1 MHLQSRI
8 LSQRVDAPSHSSF
21 CEYSVLATEFNPA
34 LKWLGHRVAA
44 DAEGREIL
52 NKVDYAEDDCKGM
65 SIDEEID
72 DDEIEEW

>member
-8 LSQRVDAPSHSSF
+8 LSRRVDDPTSASLYSHST
-21 CEYSVLATEFNPA
+21 LATEFNPA

-44 DAEGREIL
+44 DHQVLDEVSFG
-52 NKVDYAEDDCKGM
+52 EDDCDGM
-65 SIDEEID
+65 SVDDEVD

>member
-8 LSQRVDAPSHSSF
+8 LSQRVDAPTSAGLYSHAT
-21 CEYSVLATEFNPA
+21 LATEFNPA

-44 DAEGREIL
+44 DAEGHEVL
-52 NKVDYAEDDCKGM
+52 DEVNFAEDDCYGM
-65 SIDEEID
+65 SLD